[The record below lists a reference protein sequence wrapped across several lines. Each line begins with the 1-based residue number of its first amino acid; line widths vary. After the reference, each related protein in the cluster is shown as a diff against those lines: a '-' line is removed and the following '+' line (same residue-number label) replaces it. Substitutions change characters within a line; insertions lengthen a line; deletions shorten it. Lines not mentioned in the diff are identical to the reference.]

1 MNIQDHLAEILLS
14 LEELE
19 RADREREERRRE
31 QQDIWNY
38 EERQADTQ
46 TEAFEK
52 IEAVWDAIRNEVA
65 DKLIAADERNE
76 FKHVASAIRDNEL
89 ASYLDW

>member
-38 EERQADTQ
+38 EERQADT
-46 TEAFEK
+46 
-52 IEAVWDAIRNEVA
+52 
-65 DKLIAADERNE
+65 
-76 FKHVASAIRDNEL
+76 
-89 ASYLDW
+89 